1 MTEHDTPMITGPQI
15 TAARALTGVSQTKL
29 SIRSGLDL
37 AAIRRLEAKRAV
49 HSEDN
54 EALMAARRALEE
66 LGAMFIDESGGF
78 GAGVRLKFSRTQA
91 RAIGAWE
98 GEGGVPAD
106 DDVQ

>member
-1 MTEHDTPMITGPQI
+1 MIAGPQI
-15 TAARALTGVSQTKL
+15 TAARALTGISQAKL

-37 AAIRRLEAKRAV
+37 PTIRRLEAKRAV
-49 HSEDN
+49 HRENN
-54 EALMAARRALEE
+54 EALVIVRRALED

-78 GAGVRLKFSRTQA
+78 GAGVRLKFSRSQA

-98 GEGGVPAD
+98 DEGGVPAD

>member
-1 MTEHDTPMITGPQI
+1 MITGPQI
-15 TAARALTGVSQTKL
+15 TAARALTGISQTKL

-37 AAIRRLEAKRAV
+37 ATVRRLEAKRAV
-49 HSEDN
+49 HHEDN

-78 GAGVRLKFSRTQA
+78 GAGVRLKFSRSQT

-98 GEGGVPAD
+98 GEGGIPAD

>member
-54 EALMAARRALEE
+54 EDLMAARRALEE
-66 LGAMFIDESGGF
+66 LGAVFIDESGGF
-78 GAGVRLKFSRTQA
+78 GAGVRLKFSRSQA

>member
-15 TAARALTGVSQTKL
+15 TAARALTGISQAKL

-37 AAIRRLEAKRAV
+37 PTIRRLEAKRAV
-49 HSEDN
+49 HRENN
-54 EALMAARRALEE
+54 EALVIVRRALED
-66 LGAMFIDESGGF
+66 LGAMFIDESAGF
-78 GAGVRLKFSRTQA
+78 GAGVRLKFSRSQA

-98 GEGGVPAD
+98 DEGGVPAD